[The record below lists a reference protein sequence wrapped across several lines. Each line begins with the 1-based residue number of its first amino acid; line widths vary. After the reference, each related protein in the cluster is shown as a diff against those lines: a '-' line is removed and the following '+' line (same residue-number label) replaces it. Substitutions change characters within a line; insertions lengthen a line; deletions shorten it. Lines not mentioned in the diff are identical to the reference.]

1 MNCLMNISD
10 AVATHARLTPNK
22 IGARDSVR
30 SLTFAAWHERAT
42 QLANGL
48 LALGLTKGDRVALL
62 AYNRVEWMEMYA
74 GLARAGLVAVPLN
87 FRLMTAEID
96 YILGHSGAVAMIVQD
111 ELIERVEPLR
121 AKLNLASK
129 VFIALGEAIG
139 GWTSYEQILATA
151 LECVTRQCF
160 TQRHERVDVH
170 LGYHGAT
177 QRGCSQPRG

>member
-10 AVATHARLTPNK
+10 AVAAHARLTPNK

-30 SLTFAAWHERAT
+30 ALTFAAWHERAT
-42 QLANGL
+42 QLASGL

-96 YILGHSGAVAMIVQD
+96 YILGHSGAVAMNV
-111 ELIERVEPLR
+111 
-121 AKLNLASK
+121 
-129 VFIALGEAIG
+129 
-139 GWTSYEQILATA
+139 
-151 LECVTRQCF
+151 
-160 TQRHERVDVH
+160 
-170 LGYHGAT
+170 
-177 QRGCSQPRG
+177 